1 MNYINY
7 YGCVKGG
14 IISPLLTEEKK
25 RLEAVKEALRRM
37 RHRRERFAL
46 YHGKGSARNPPKS
59 TSTVKMIA
67 TGMVDFITQDL
78 KKHDGPSPNSEQQQ
92 TTAPSVVF
100 HAMECQQHR
109 GEVSGRG
116 KEWD

>member
-1 MNYINY
+1 MFYHI
-7 YGCVKGG
+7 V
-14 IISPLLTEEKK
+14 ISISEEKK

-59 TSTVKMIA
+59 ISTVKMIA
-67 TGMVDFITQDL
+67 NNIVDFIMQDS
-78 KKHDGPSPNSEQQQ
+78 KKHGSSSAEQRQ

-100 HAMECQQHR
+100 QAMECQQHR
-109 GEVSGRG
+109 GEVSPFSNS
-116 KEWD
+116 